1 MQELAGAG
9 LLHHALE
16 HRVVPREGGVADLQV
31 VAAAPSQ
38 RGHAVMGEL
47 NKNKRFTRFITRD
60 TTKILKQD
68 QKTARFYGDLQC
80 HLVVKFKTCIL

>member
-1 MQELAGAG
+1 MPGSRPPLAGVQELAGAG

-47 NKNKRFTRFITRD
+47 NKNERFTRFNTRD
-60 TTKILKQD
+60 TTKNVFWVNSQTRSKD
-68 QKTARFYGDLQC
+68 C
-80 HLVVKFKTCIL
+80 